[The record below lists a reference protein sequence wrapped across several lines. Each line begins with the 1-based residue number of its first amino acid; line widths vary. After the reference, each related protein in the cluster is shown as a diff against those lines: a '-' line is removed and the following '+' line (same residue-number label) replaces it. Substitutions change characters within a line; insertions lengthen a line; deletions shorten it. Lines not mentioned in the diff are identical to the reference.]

1 MVTDGLSRDAKR
13 VLVGTCFNAV
23 GNGFVLPFTIIYL
36 HEVRHISLASAGLM
50 FSAAALVGVLVVP
63 IIGTLVDRLGARP
76 VLYATLVLSTAGSLG
91 LATARTPAL
100 ALVSMLVLGAGNGGS
115 WPASQAFIAALVPA
129 ERRSRFFA
137 LGFAVLN
144 LGIGLGGLAAAII
157 VRPGHPGTYELLFVA
172 DAVTFVIDGVLL
184 LPVRPRGVGR
194 PEAEP
199 DAPQGS
205 YRLLLSD
212 RVLRRLFTMQFVLVL
227 VGYAQVEAGFP
238 AYLRELGVSPRVV
251 GIGFTFNTL
260 TIVLGQLTVQRR
272 SARVRRTRSLV
283 VVASLWAASWVVLAS
298 AWWLPAGARPAV
310 AIVYSIIFAAG
321 EMFFAP
327 TIPSLVNDIAPER
340 LRGRANAASSLCWT
354 GASVV
359 GPVLAGAMIGAGA
372 SIAWLVVLIAG
383 CAGAAL
389 LALHLERIVPAD
401 ANLPPEP
408 DDGLQI
414 VLPETTA
421 RV

>member
-63 IIGTLVDRLGARP
+63 LIGTLVDRLGARP
-76 VLYATLVLSTAGSLG
+76 VLYATLALSTAGALG
-91 LATARTPAL
+91 LAAARTPGL

-115 WPASQAFIAALVPA
+115 WPASQAFIAALVPP

-172 DAVTFVIDGVLL
+172 DAVTFVLDAVIL
-184 LPVRPRGVGR
+184 LPVRPHGVGR
-194 PEAEP
+194 PEPEP
-199 DAPQGS
+199 DAPPGS

-238 AYLRELGVSPRVV
+238 AYLRLLGVSPRVV

-260 TIVLGQLTVQRR
+260 TIVLGQLAVQRR

-298 AWWLPAGARPAV
+298 AWWLPSGAWPAV
-310 AIVYSIIFAAG
+310 AIVYSIVFATG

-340 LRGRANAASSLCWT
+340 LRGRANATSSLCWT
-354 GASVV
+354 SASVV
-359 GPVLAGAMIGAGA
+359 GPVVAGAMIGGGA
-372 SIAWLVVLIAG
+372 SIAWLVLLIAG

-389 LALHLERIVPAD
+389 LALRLERIVPAA
-401 ANLPPEP
+401 ANLPPDP
-408 DDGLQI
+408 DEDLT
-414 VLPETTA
+414 VALTETPA
-421 RV
+421 GV